1 MFEFVGIVSLLEI
14 LSKINVS
21 HSMCA
26 LEFLAAGVKC
36 TSSRKFV
43 TPPLRDTDLEI
54 IEERV
59 LGAA

>member
-1 MFEFVGIVSLLEI
+1 
-14 LSKINVS
+14 
-21 HSMCA
+21 MCA